1 MTCFNT
7 CRIRCYKR
15 FLIRVVACVLG
26 SSFAGGQAQ
35 ALDIHLVCS
44 GAGSIA
50 ATQTSYANTYDSKT
64 KRYNYGTVNTSVRRP
79 FSGSAEVNISD
90 AGARIKLPGDM
101 IPALS
106 SDHDGWFPINDVMAD
121 DRRISGSIKINLLNK
136 PELLIDRMTG
146 QLTLKGGMEDFTG
159 ACQSIDAGAKPKF

>member
-1 MTCFNT
+1 MINFITRLSNGFGHILPGIAACF
-7 CRIRCYKR
+7 
-15 FLIRVVACVLG
+15 VA
-26 SSFAGGQAQ
+26 SSFLMGQAT
-35 ALDIHLVCS
+35 ASDLHLVCS
-44 GAGSIA
+44 GSGSVA

-90 AGARIKLPGDM
+90 TGARIKLPGDM

-106 SDHDGWFPINDVMAD
+106 SDHDGWFPINDIIKD
-121 DRRISGSIKINLLNK
+121 ERRISGTVKINLLNK

-146 QLTLKGGMEDFTG
+146 QLTLKGGLEDFTG
-159 ACQSIDAGAKPKF
+159 ACQSFDAGAKPKF

>member
-1 MTCFNT
+1 M
-7 CRIRCYKR
+7 
-15 FLIRVVACVLG
+15 V
-26 SSFAGGQAQ
+26 GQA
-35 ALDIHLVCS
+35 AASDMHLVCS
-44 GAGSIA
+44 GAGSVA

-90 AGARIKLPGDM
+90 AGARIKLPSDM

-106 SDHDGWFPINDVMAD
+106 SDHDGWFPINDLMTD
-121 DRRISGSIKINLLNK
+121 DRRISGTIKFNLLNK

-146 QLTLKGGMEDFTG
+146 QLTLKSGMEDFSG
-159 ACQSIDAGAKPKF
+159 ACQSIDAGDKPKF